1 MDDRLTFLE
10 ARVSEVSSA
19 LEDLSRRLA
28 ALEAGAAAAPLPA
41 VREKLFSLTEEEPE
55 ELHLPVHGD
64 FGLWVALL
72 GRTLVALGGG
82 YLLRALT
89 SAGLLPQ
96 SVGVMLAFVYALVW
110 LYLADRA
117 GGRGKATSAGF
128 HGATAVLIGF
138 PLLWEA
144 TSRFKYLP
152 AAGSALAVALFTAL
166 AFAVAW
172 RRNLPAFALTAGVG
186 AAMASLA
193 ILVGTHA
200 WLPLGLVLVL
210 VGEAGLGLATLRGW
224 HASGWLLPLP
234 AYLALLLVDTEGVMK
249 ETGGVPALVLG
260 LALCLSY
267 LGVVSLGALGR
278 KPGVDQGQRLRAFAV
293 LHGGTA
299 ALLGYGGI
307 ALLGPVRGAAVAA
320 GLGALGLLLGA
331 GSYHAAFRWVERAER
346 RKLLFYSGLGLFFIL
361 TGSGLL
367 LPNAALPFAWSALAV
382 FCAWMAVRVSRVT
395 VSLHGTIYAL
405 AAAIASGLASL
416 GAHAFAAPPALAWPS
431 FTSGAA
437 VALAAAAVCC
447 ALPVPRLASFW
458 KPYAS
463 FTRLV
468 QLAVLTWGAGGALL
482 YVLVPWI
489 AGHPGAGVD
498 AGLLAAVR
506 TAVLAGSA
514 LLLGWIARWERLH
527 EAAWLVYP
535 LLLAAGVKLL
545 VEDFPHGRPL
555 TLFVAL
561 ALCGGALILAPRLA
575 RRAGQAAS

>member
-28 ALEAGAAAAPLPA
+28 TVEAGAVAAPRPA
-41 VREKLFSLTEEEPE
+41 VGEKPFSPAEEEPE
-55 ELHLPVHGD
+55 ELHLPVHAD
-64 FGLWVALL
+64 FGLWVALV

-89 SAGLLPQ
+89 GAGLLPQ
-96 SVGVMLAFVYALVW
+96 SVGVLLAFVYALVW
-110 LYLADRA
+110 LVLADRA
-117 GGRGKATSAGF
+117 GGRGRATSAAF
-128 HGATAVLIGF
+128 HGVTAVLIGF

-144 TSRFKYLP
+144 TSRFGYLP
-152 AAGSALAVALFTAL
+152 PGGAALAVALFTAL
-166 AFAVAW
+166 AFLVAW
-172 RRNLPAFALTAGVG
+172 RRDLPAFALTAGAG
-186 AAMASLA
+186 SAMASLA

-210 VGEAGLGLATLRGW
+210 LGEAGLGLGTLRGW
-224 HASGWLLPLP
+224 RASGWLLPFP
-234 AYLALLLVDTEGVMK
+234 AYLALLLVHTQGVVK

-267 LGVVSLGALGR
+267 LGVVSLDAVVRRRGL
-278 KPGVDQGQRLRAFAV
+278 QGFAA
-293 LHGGTA
+293 LHGGAA

-307 ALLGPVRGAAVAA
+307 ALVAPGRGAVVAA

-331 GSYHAAFRWVERAER
+331 GAYVAAFRRVERAER
-346 RKLLFYSGLGLFFIL
+346 GKLLFYSGLGLFFVL
-361 TGSGLL
+361 TASGLL
-367 LPNAALPFAWSALAV
+367 LPGAALPFAWSALAML
-382 FCAWMAVRVSRVT
+382 CAWAAVRVSRVT
-395 VSLHGTIYAL
+395 LSLHGAIYAL
-405 AAAIASGLASL
+405 AAAIASGLTSL
-416 GAHAFAAPPALAWPS
+416 GAHAFAAPPALAWPP
-431 FTSGAA
+431 FTAGAA
-437 VALAAAAVCC
+437 LALVAAAVCC

-482 YVLVPWI
+482 YLLVPLI
-489 AGHPGAGVD
+489 AGRPGAGVD
-498 AGLLAAVR
+498 EGLLAAVR

-514 LLLGWIARWERLH
+514 LLLGWVARWERLH
-527 EAAWLVYP
+527 ESAWLVYP

-555 TLFVAL
+555 TLFVAF

-575 RRAGQAAS
+575 RRAGQPAAP

>member
-28 ALEAGAAAAPLPA
+28 ALEAGAAPVPLRTA
-41 VREKLFSLTEEEPE
+41 GEKLFSPAKAEEPEEPE
-55 ELHLPVHGD
+55 ELHLPVHAD
-64 FGLWVALL
+64 FGLWVALV

-89 SAGLLPQ
+89 GAGLLPQ
-96 SVGVMLAFVYALVW
+96 SVGVLLAFVYALVW
-110 LYLADRA
+110 LVLADRA
-117 GGRGKATSAGF
+117 GGRGRATSAAF
-128 HGATAVLIGF
+128 HGVTAVLIGF

-144 TSRFKYLP
+144 TSRFGYLP
-152 AAGSALAVALFTAL
+152 AGGAALAVALFTAL
-166 AFAVAW
+166 AFLVAW
-172 RRNLPAFALTAGVG
+172 RRDLPAFALTAGAG
-186 AAMASLA
+186 SALASLA

-210 VGEAGLGLATLRGW
+210 LGEAGLGLATHRGW
-224 HASGWLLPLP
+224 RASGWLLPFP
-234 AYLALLLVDTEGVMK
+234 AYLALLLVETQGVVK

-267 LGVVSLGALGR
+267 LGIVSLDAVVRQRGL
-278 KPGVDQGQRLRAFAV
+278 QGFAA
-293 LHGGTA
+293 LHGGAA

-307 ALLGPVRGAAVAA
+307 VLVAPGRGAAVAA

-331 GSYHAAFRWVERAER
+331 GAYVAAFRRVERAER
-346 RKLLFYSGLGLFFIL
+346 GKLLFYSGLGLFFVL
-361 TGSGLL
+361 AGSGLL
-367 LPNAALPFAWSALAV
+367 LPDAALPFAWSALAML
-382 FCAWMAVRVSRVT
+382 CAWAAVRVSRVT
-395 VSLHGTIYAL
+395 LSLHGAIYAL
-405 AAAIASGLASL
+405 AAALASGLTSL
-416 GAHAFAAPPALAWPS
+416 GAHAFAAPPALAWPP
-431 FTSGAA
+431 FTAGAA

-447 ALPVPRLASFW
+447 ALPVPRLAQFW

-482 YVLVPWI
+482 YVLVPLL
-489 AGHPGAGVD
+489 AGRPGAGVD

-575 RRAGQAAS
+575 RRAGQPVTP